1 MKNCPEEFEDE
12 LKNFIDD
19 VETQV
24 NSAQSALE
32 NIKSVSDLGNV
43 NECLGT
49 LREIS
54 EALY

>member
-12 LKNFIDD
+12 LKSFIDD

-24 NSAQSALE
+24 NFAKDALE
-32 NIKSVSDLGNV
+32 NVKGVGDLGNV
-43 NECLGT
+43 DECLGT